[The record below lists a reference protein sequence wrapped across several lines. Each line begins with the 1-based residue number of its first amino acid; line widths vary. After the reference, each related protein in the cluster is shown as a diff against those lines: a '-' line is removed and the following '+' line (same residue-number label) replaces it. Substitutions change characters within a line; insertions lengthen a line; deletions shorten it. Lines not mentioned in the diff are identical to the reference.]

1 MCRNVSPWVLA
12 ASGSWQNYL
21 AKIPVENSQSRLQS
35 RSLHEW
41 MLSTE

>member
-12 ASGSWQNYL
+12 AFRVLACL